1 MIKRTS
7 ATEWVGSY
15 TPVSFFRQWEF
26 CFGGKIRDETSSP
39 EPTFDLLDYET
50 ESFDKEQIRMA
61 IIRAKQDYGK
71 AFEKLA
77 AED

>member
-1 MIKRTS
+1 MAKTNTR
-7 ATEWVGSY
+7 TEWIGKHVPNSLSNRNGFIAKERELDTIYSGSNY
-15 TPVSFFRQWEF
+15 N
-26 CFGGKIRDETSSP
+26 
-39 EPTFDLLDYET
+39 LLDYTSER
-50 ESFDKEQIRMA
+50 FDVDQMRMA

>member
-1 MIKRTS
+1 MIKKS
-7 ATEWVGSY
+7 SVTEWIGSY
-15 TPVSFFRQWEF
+15 APISYLRPWGFY
-26 CFGGKIRDETSSP
+26 FGGKTKDETSSS

-61 IIRAKQDYGK
+61 VIRAKQDYGK